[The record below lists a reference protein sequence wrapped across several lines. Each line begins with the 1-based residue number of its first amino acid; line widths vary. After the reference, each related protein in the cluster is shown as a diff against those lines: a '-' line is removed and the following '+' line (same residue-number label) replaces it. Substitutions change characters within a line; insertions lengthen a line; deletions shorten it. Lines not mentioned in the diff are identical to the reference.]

1 MWDLL
6 IITGGNDMEDLIQFQ
21 SGIETR
27 QQARVQA
34 VIGPPAVPEIPQI
47 TPSTWEEGMTLAR
60 AAINRHTNQ
69 TEARHYL
76 WTEMPPSNYTD
87 WRKWGQELVEQAKR
101 CDWNNY
107 AWEKAAL
114 DALIYQCPDSLWR
127 QKILME
133 KWDFQTALDY
143 GIRYVYAKAQSEGLG
158 GAKKESTREEMPLD
172 RVDGVKKEE
181 VVMWDC
187 WRCLRRHERGIAT
200 CTAMKKACAECDKT
214 GHVKGSTY
222 CSAYKKAEKAA
233 RNARSDR
240 DRGRS
245 DRGRGGGGNNSS
257 WNSEVRGGKTKEIR

>member
-1 MWDLL
+1 
-6 IITGGNDMEDLIQFQ
+6 
-21 SGIETR
+21 
-27 QQARVQA
+27 
-34 VIGPPAVPEIPQI
+34 
-47 TPSTWEEGMTLAR
+47 
-60 AAINRHTNQ
+60 
-69 TEARHYL
+69 
-76 WTEMPPSNYTD
+76 
-87 WRKWGQELVEQAKR
+87 
-101 CDWNNY
+101 
-107 AWEKAAL
+107 
-114 DALIYQCPDSLWR
+114 
-127 QKILME
+127 ME

-257 WNSEVRGGKTKEIR
+257 WNSGVRGGKTKEIRYMDRDGKQRTKTIRWVEVNEPEETGNDEGWEEEDFRRVLSVAKLSKGDDIPVNINITPTAGTYRTKVPWTVDSGVRKTMLSERHLGWILERNPKIELRPSKIRFRPYSTYEEVPILGCMQVRLRNNMG